1 MELAAVSDAVV
12 VKVDVAIEVRVEL
25 VAEVDAMIAVLV
37 TVELAVNVS
46 VELVGVVD
54 AVVVSVEV
62 AVGCGGVG
70 GAVSQEQVTSVVRR
84 QASML
89 LEGAWK

>member
-1 MELAAVSDAVV
+1 MHDVVVWVVVWVVVTLVEVAAVF
-12 VKVDVAIEVRVEL
+12 
-25 VAEVDAMIAVLV
+25 
-37 TVELAVNVS
+37 
-46 VELVGVVD
+46 D